1 MLFLNACKD
10 FVFKENTTF
19 HDQKKSLMK
28 LMFYPSYV
36 LLSVVMEDELAPEE
50 APPTEALPEEEPPAP
65 EVSTSRDPNRRILYR
80 HWSRPTSLQY
90 NYIYDYRR
98 NYYDDVIDYL
108 DRKTKGLNRDIPRA
122 QTWAERV
129 LRTYT
134 KDTKSAAFQ
143 SRHRDVELL
152 NSIRASNCFY
162 RLHNRDYLIKR
173 YPVFGL

>member
-1 MLFLNACKD
+1 MIHLFIL
-10 FVFKENTTF
+10 
-19 HDQKKSLMK
+19 
-28 LMFYPSYV
+28 
-36 LLSVVMEDELAPEE
+36 LLSVAMEDELAAEEAPLTEAPAEE
-50 APPTEALPEEEPPAP
+50 APPAEE
-65 EVSTSRDPNRRILYR
+65 VTKSRDPNRRILFK

-90 NYIYDYRR
+90 NYIYDYRH

-143 SRHRDVELL
+143 SRHRDMELL
-152 NSIRASNCFY
+152 NSIRASNSFY

-173 YPVFGL
+173 YPALGL

>member
-1 MLFLNACKD
+1 MA
-10 FVFKENTTF
+10 
-19 HDQKKSLMK
+19 
-28 LMFYPSYV
+28 
-36 LLSVVMEDELAPEE
+36 DEPAPEE
-50 APPTEALPEEEPPAP
+50 APSTEAPTAENL
-65 EVSTSRDPNRRILYR
+65 STTQESNTRDPNRKILFR

-134 KDTKSAAFQ
+134 KDTKSAAYQ
-143 SRHRDVELL
+143 SRNKDTELL
-152 NSIRASNCFY
+152 NSIRACNSYY
-162 RLHNRDYLIKR
+162 RIHSKDYLIRK